1 MNNFEKILN
10 KGLET
15 HILSEDEITS
25 MLAEKNTEKIHNLFA
40 AANAVKLKNIG
51 NKVSLRGLI
60 EIGNICRKN
69 CFYCGIRRENDRT
82 ERFEL
87 SQNEILADAELAWKF
102 KYGSIVLQGGEIQT
116 EKHIAFI
123 EDTVR
128 KIKSLSNN
136 ELGITLSL
144 GEQSLET
151 YRRWFA
157 AGAHRYLLRIETSNP
172 DIYALL
178 HPADHLYGSRLQALY
193 DLRKVGF
200 QLGSGIMFGFD
211 GQSYADMARDLLF
224 LKKLDVDMVGMG
236 PYSVHKDTP
245 MGKNHSVQNAS
256 EMLVLGCKMIAVL
269 RILMPDINIASTT
282 VLQALAPDGR
292 EKGLLAGANVIMPNV
307 SEVRFRKAYQLYDN
321 KPGIDENADSTRNA
335 LEQSLF
341 NIGLV
346 PAYGEWGD
354 SRHFQKKKSGG
365 DS

>member
-1 MNNFEKILN
+1 MNNF
-10 KGLET
+10 
-15 HILSEDEITS
+15 DEILKTGIETS
-25 MLAEKNTEKIHNLFA
+25 SLDENQLSFLLDEQNPDNIKKLFA
-40 AANAVKLKNIG
+40 VANNIKLENIG

-69 CFYCGIRRENDRT
+69 CFYCGIRRGNSKM

-102 KYGSIVLQGGEIQT
+102 NYGSIVLQGGEIQT

-128 KIKSLSNN
+128 KIKTLSNN

-151 YRRWFA
+151 YKRWFN
-157 AGAHRYLLRIETSNP
+157 AGAHRYLLRIETSDP
-172 DIYALL
+172 AIYCRI
-178 HPADHLYGSRLQALY
+178 HPADHLYSERVRSLH
-193 DLRKVGF
+193 DLRTAGF
-200 QLGSGIMFGFD
+200 QLGSGVMFGFD
-211 GQSYADMARDLLF
+211 GQTSLDMARDLLF

-245 MGKNHSVQNAS
+245 MGASHSKQNNA
-256 EMLVLGCKMIAVL
+256 EMLTLGCKMIALL

-292 EKGLLAGANVIMPNV
+292 EQGLLAGANVIMPNV

-335 LEQSLF
+335 LELSLRK
-341 NIGLV
+341 IGLT
-346 PAYGEWGD
+346 PAYNEWGD
-354 SRHFQKKKSGG
+354 SKHFCKR
-365 DS
+365 

>member
-15 HILSEDEITS
+15 HILSDEEIICL
-25 MLAEKNTEKIHNLFA
+25 LAEQDMQKVQKLFDTANLI
-40 AANAVKLKNIG
+40 KLKNIG

-60 EIGNICRKN
+60 EIGNVCRKN
-69 CFYCGIRRENDRT
+69 CYYCGIRRENHKT

-123 EDTVR
+123 EDTVK
-128 KIKSLSNN
+128 KIKFLSRN

-144 GEQSLET
+144 GEQSLDT
-151 YRRWFA
+151 YKRWFA

-172 DIYALL
+172 EIYSLL
-178 HPADHLYGSRLQALY
+178 HPADHLFSERLQALY
-193 DLRKVGF
+193 DLREAGF

-211 GQSYADMARDLLF
+211 GQSYSDMARDLLF

-245 MGKNHSVQNAS
+245 MGKKHSVQNDS
-256 EMLVLGCKMIAVL
+256 EMLILGCKMIAVL
-269 RILMPDINIASTT
+269 RIIMPDINIASTT

-321 KPGIDENADSTRNA
+321 KPGTDENAVATRSA
-335 LEQSLF
+335 LEQSL
-341 NIGLV
+341 L
-346 PAYGEWGD
+346 
-354 SRHFQKKKSGG
+354 
-365 DS
+365 

>member
-15 HILSEDEITS
+15 HILSDEEIICL
-25 MLAEKNTEKIHNLFA
+25 LAEQDMQKVQKLFDT
-40 AANAVKLKNIG
+40 ANSIKLKNIG

-60 EIGNICRKN
+60 EIGNVCRKN
-69 CFYCGIRRENDRT
+69 CYYCGIRRENHKT

-123 EDTVR
+123 EDTVK
-128 KIKSLSNN
+128 KIKFLSCN

-144 GEQSLET
+144 GEQSIDT
-151 YRRWFA
+151 YKRWFA

-172 DIYALL
+172 EIYSLL
-178 HPADHLYGSRLQALY
+178 HPADHLFSERLQALY
-193 DLRKVGF
+193 DLREAGF

-211 GQSYADMARDLLF
+211 GQSYYDMARDLLF

-245 MGKNHSVQNAS
+245 MGKKHSVQNDS
-256 EMLVLGCKMIAVL
+256 EMLILGCKMIAVL
-269 RILMPDINIASTT
+269 RIIMPDINIASTT

-307 SEVRFRKAYQLYDN
+307 SEVRFRK
-321 KPGIDENADSTRNA
+321 E
-335 LEQSLF
+335 
-341 NIGLV
+341 IGRAHV
-346 PAYGEWGD
+346 
-354 SRHFQKKKSGG
+354 
-365 DS
+365 

>member
-1 MNNFEKILN
+1 MNNFDKILKN
-10 KGLET
+10 GLET
-15 HILSEDEITS
+15 SSFSEEELVL
-25 MLAEKNTEKIHNLFA
+25 MLDEKNPENIQKLFDS
-40 AANAVKLKNIG
+40 ANAVKLETVG

-60 EIGNICRKN
+60 EIGNVCRKN
-69 CFYCGIRRENDRT
+69 CFYCGIRRENFKM

-116 EKHIAFI
+116 EKHITFI

-128 KIKSLSNN
+128 KIKSLTNN

-151 YRRWFA
+151 YRYWFE
-157 AGAHRYLLRIETSNP
+157 AGAHRYLLRIETSSP
-172 DIYALL
+172 EIYGRI
-178 HPADHLYGSRLQALY
+178 HPADHLFNERLQALY
-193 DLRKVGF
+193 DLRTAGF

-211 GQSYADMARDLLF
+211 GQTSADMARDLLF

-236 PYSVHKDTP
+236 PYSIHRDTP
-245 MGKNHSVQNAS
+245 MGRVHPVQNNAD
-256 EMLVLGCKMIAVL
+256 MLTLGCKMIALL

-321 KPGIDENADSTRNA
+321 KPGIDENADCTRNA
-335 LEQSLF
+335 LEQSLH

-346 PAYGEWGD
+346 PAYNEWGD
-354 SRHFQKKKSGG
+354 SKHFKNRKN
-365 DS
+365 

>member
-1 MNNFEKILN
+1 MNIFDKIL
-10 KGLET
+10 KTGLET
-15 HILSEDEITS
+15 ASLDAEELAI
-25 MLAEKNTEKIHNLFA
+25 MLRENDPGNIQKLFS

-69 CFYCGIRRENDRT
+69 CLYCGIRRENHNM

-87 SQNEILADAELAWKF
+87 SQDEILADAELAWKF
-102 KYGSIVLQGGEIQT
+102 RYGSIVLQGGEIQT

-123 EDTVR
+123 EDTVK

-151 YRRWFA
+151 YKRWFN

-172 DIYALL
+172 EIYSKL
-178 HPADHLYGSRLQALY
+178 HPADHLFSERLQALY
-193 DLRKVGF
+193 DLRKAGF
-200 QLGSGIMFGFD
+200 QLGSGIMFGFS
-211 GQSYADMARDLLF
+211 GQTAMDMAKDLLF

-236 PYSVHKDTP
+236 PYSIHKDTP
-245 MGKNHSVQNAS
+245 MGRVHPPQNNAD
-256 EMLVLGCKMIAVL
+256 MLLLGCKMIALL
-269 RILMPDINIASTT
+269 RLLMPDINIASTT

-292 EKGLLAGANVIMPNV
+292 EKGLLSGANVIMPNV

-321 KPGIDENADSTRNA
+321 KPGTDENASATRSA
-335 LEQSLF
+335 LEQNLR
-341 NIGLV
+341 NIGLE
-346 PAYGEWGD
+346 PAYNEWGD
-354 SRHFQKKKSGG
+354 SKHFKNRKN
-365 DS
+365 

>member
-1 MNNFEKILN
+1 MNFINF
-10 KGLET
+10 
-15 HILSEDEITS
+15 
-25 MLAEKNTEKIHNLFA
+25 
-40 AANAVKLKNIG
+40 
-51 NKVSLRGLI
+51 VS
-60 EIGNICRKN
+60 RKN
-69 CFYCGIRRENDRT
+69 CFYCGIRRENFKM

-87 SQNEILADAELAWKF
+87 TQNEILADAELAWKF
-102 KYGSIVLQGGEIQT
+102 RYGSIVLQGGEIQT

-151 YRRWFA
+151 YKRWFA
-157 AGAHRYLLRIETSNP
+157 AGAHRYLLRVETSSP
-172 DIYALL
+172 ELYAEI
-178 HPADHLYGSRLQALY
+178 HPEDHLFSERIQALY
-193 DLRKVGF
+193 DLRSAGF

-211 GQSYADMARDLLF
+211 GQTPADMARDLLF

-245 MGKNHSVQNAS
+245 MGRNHSRQDN
-256 EMLVLGCKMIAVL
+256 EKMLLLGCRMIALL

-321 KPGIDENADSTRNA
+321 KPGIDENADSTRSA
-335 LEQSLF
+335 LEQSLLK
-341 NIGLV
+341 IGLT
-346 PAYGEWGD
+346 PAYNEWGD
-354 SRHFQKKKSGG
+354 SKHFQKRK
-365 DS
+365 

>member
-15 HILSEDEITS
+15 HILSDEEIICL
-25 MLAEKNTEKIHNLFA
+25 LAEQDMQKVQKLFDT
-40 AANAVKLKNIG
+40 ANSIKLKNIG

-60 EIGNICRKN
+60 EIGNVCRKN
-69 CFYCGIRRENDRT
+69 CYYCGIRRENHKT

-123 EDTVR
+123 EDTVK
-128 KIKSLSNN
+128 KIKFLSCN

-144 GEQSLET
+144 GEQSIDT
-151 YRRWFA
+151 YKRWFA

-172 DIYALL
+172 EIYSLL
-178 HPADHLYGSRLQALY
+178 HPADHLFSERLQALY
-193 DLRKVGF
+193 DLREAGF

-211 GQSYADMARDLLF
+211 GQSYYDMARDLLF

-245 MGKNHSVQNAS
+245 MGKKHSVQNDS
-256 EMLVLGCKMIAVL
+256 EMLILGCKMIAVL
-269 RILMPDINIASTT
+269 RIIMPDINIASTT

-321 KPGIDENADSTRNA
+321 KPGTDENAGATRSA
-335 LEQSLF
+335 LEQSLLQ
-341 NIGLV
+341 IGLI
-346 PAYGEWGD
+346 PAYSEWGD
-354 SRHFQKKKSGG
+354 SKHFEKRK
-365 DS
+365 